1 MKFDLHELLSHNGY
15 TLGTKKNIRRKTFR
29 EILAET
35 PPEKIQEA
43 VAGAKSFHAVSVA
56 LGSRR
61 HINRDEAED
70 ISEYCSHLGIDC
82 SHLQWRSIKTGGRNR
97 VDQNLLPED
106 VIAEF
111 FSNSPDK
118 KVSWPTLLRLIRD
131 HNLLPKQCSECGISA
146 KWNGIPLTLHVD
158 HINGVNTD
166 NRLENLRHLCPN
178 CHTQTDTYGSRNKKT
193 PSALD
198 LALAK
203 KV

>member
-1 MKFDLHELLSHNGY
+1 MKVDLHELLSHNGY
-15 TLGTKKNIRRKTFR
+15 TLGRNKNIRRKTFR

-43 VAGAKSFHAVSVA
+43 VAGAKSYHAVSAA

-61 HINRDEAED
+61 NINRDEAKDLEQ
-70 ISEYCSHLGIDC
+70 YCNHLGIDC
-82 SHLQWRSIKTGGRNR
+82 SHIQWKSKKNGGRAR
-97 VDQNLLPED
+97 IDQNLLPED

-111 FSNSPDK
+111 FSDSPEK
-118 KVSWPTLLRLIRD
+118 KVSRATLLRLIRD

-166 NRLENLRHLCPN
+166 NRLENLRYLCPN
-178 CHTQTDTYGSRNKKT
+178 CHTQTDTYAGRNKKML
-193 PSALD
+193 SAME